1 MSFAQNYEARL
12 ESAKMLIDLFHQKHH
27 QLQLPEVV
35 KASIKSLEKL
45 LDEREFPEIRQ
56 FAIMALSSMMDV
68 SDDYKTAIV
77 QSDLLLAVV
86 VKTVVDKPKDPNMSY
101 DTIQVRR
108 ECSKVLSRL
117 ALHNALELS
126 KRLLVVTNIQNW
138 KNELQNLEDSRLI
151 VQRDVLLSELLKAEA
166 LCA

>member
-1 MSFAQNYEARL
+1 
-12 ESAKMLIDLFHQKHH
+12 
-27 QLQLPEVV
+27 
-35 KASIKSLEKL
+35 
-45 LDEREFPEIRQ
+45 
-56 FAIMALSSMMDV
+56 
-68 SDDYKTAIV
+68 
-77 QSDLLLAVV
+77 
-86 VKTVVDKPKDPNMSY
+86 MSY

-117 ALHNALELS
+117 ALHNALDLS